1 MVAGLTLR
9 PDLSVTVVSDNHLFA
24 CAGLPTA
31 GVPGLGQA
39 VATFVGSGELVV
51 RGNVFLESGNTLEQ
65 AVLHEVAI
73 DWRGE
78 VGVRGNTVRHEGG
91 GGGGVGVLIVTDT
104 LPQDLVA
111 KLSRV
116 PFLAVDPA
124 PKTTL
129 DGRPVLYTPPTSLVG
144 TLAAVPRPEDLVQI
158 GSLKQR
164 FAVGP
169 VLNRSLTLSP
179 EVFVPAQSA
188 STAASRYLDAADVL
202 LQPALVDFLL
212 KPIPI
217 LPRPPVKAR
226 RGVQVEG
233 NDITARGPALMVL
246 GNGGAIISAAVSGNE
261 LRSQGGVGAVY
272 LRRTDSTVFSG
283 NRCQC
288 LSAVNVV
295 VVRMERAPLTFTG
308 NVVLGAETVTPP
320 LPLVRPA
327 WTLPSNSLTLQ
338 IPVGGGSTLGVP
350 LDQELLLGGL
360 QRRRDLASDAFSTL
374 LSEIVTTP
382 AIGAKAEG
390 GTQEAAGTEVA
401 RRAVVDNATQ
411 EDVRSKLPAGLDLRI
426 SARTLYGIAVPTD
439 DSPTTALRT
448 LVDRVALY
456 VDTPETVQ
464 GHVRSVLAAAEGDPK
479 KALQLVDKSV
489 LGLDSAAPTVKQ
501 SILNVSVLHEVLSDS
516 FYSGT
521 SGTGSKPVQEATVP
535 ILPVPEPDPHAHS
548 VIILGGSR
556 VAAVGNA
563 TTSGVHVQE
572 ADSVV
577 QLNP

>member
-1 MVAGLTLR
+1 
-9 PDLSVTVVSDNHLFA
+9 
-24 CAGLPTA
+24 
-31 GVPGLGQA
+31 
-39 VATFVGSGELVV
+39 
-51 RGNVFLESGNTLEQ
+51 
-65 AVLHEVAI
+65 
-73 DWRGE
+73 
-78 VGVRGNTVRHEGG
+78 
-91 GGGGVGVLIVTDT
+91 VGVLIVTDT

-116 PFLAVDPA
+116 PFLAIDPA
-124 PKTTL
+124 PKPTL
-129 DGRPVLYTPPTSLVG
+129 AGRPVLQGPTTSVVG
-144 TLAAVPRPEDLVQI
+144 ALAAVPRAEDLMQM

-164 FAVGP
+164 FAAGP
-169 VLNRSLTLSP
+169 VLNRSLTVTP
-179 EVFVPAQSA
+179 QVFVPAQSA
-188 STAASRYLDAADVL
+188 STAASRYLAASDAL

-217 LPRPPVKAR
+217 LPRPPVRAQ

-246 GNGGAIISAAVSGNE
+246 GNGGAIISTAVSGNE

-288 LSAVNVV
+288 LDAVNVV

-320 LPLVRPA
+320 PPLVRPP
-327 WTLPSNSLTLQ
+327 WTLPSTSLTLQ

-350 LDQELLLGGL
+350 LNQELLLGGL
-360 QRRRDLASDAFSTL
+360 QRRRDVASDAFSTL
-374 LSEIVTTP
+374 LSELVTAP
-382 AIGAKAEG
+382 AIGGKAEG
-390 GTQEAAGTEVA
+390 GPQEAAGAEVA
-401 RRAVVDNATQ
+401 RRAVVDNATM
-411 EDVRSKLPAGLDLRI
+411 EDVRSRLPAGLDLRI
-426 SARTLYGIAVPTD
+426 SARTLYGIAVTKD
-439 DSPTTALRT
+439 DSPTAALRA

-456 VDTPETVQ
+456 VDAPESVK
-464 GHVRSVLAAAEGDPK
+464 GHVRSVLAAADGDPK

-489 LGLDSAAPTVKQ
+489 LGIDSAAPTVKE
-501 SILNVSVLHEVLSDS
+501 SILNVSVLHEVLADS
-516 FYSGT
+516 FYSGG
-521 SGTGSKPVQEATVP
+521 GTGSKPVQEATVN

-572 ADSVV
+572 ADAVV